1 MKKTKKDKIF
11 RRLGKV
17 VNSAP
22 KKAAFRDSKEKKER
36 ILNVAKP
43 VETVSKPSV
52 RDDFDIKKTKIR
64 IIGIGGGGSNIVS
77 EISSKIAKASFFAAN
92 TDQAAL
98 KAVSDR
104 VSVFQ
109 FGERF
114 THGLGT
120 GMDAQVGEDAAK
132 EEKEKIKKIL
142 EGQDLVII
150 VSSLGGGTGSG
161 AVSVFAQISKSLGNL
176 TYGIFTLPF
185 AFEGAKKKEIADNA
199 LERVR
204 PYLNALTILP
214 NERVFNV
221 VPKTTPF
228 TKTLSFIN
236 KTLSDSLQG
245 LIETIYDP
253 GLINID
259 FADLRTILS
268 GQGKL
273 AFLNTVDFSKIE
285 TSNLESV
292 DEVFSS
298 PLFSYDVEKAHGI
311 LLNVVGEKDL
321 KLSEVNK
328 ILSVLSQKIH
338 KDAKIIFGV
347 SQTGTGGKTFKVT
360 ILATGCVS
368 KDGEK
373 NEPAED
379 PEQKT
384 EQKKEPEKKEAL
396 ESAAVENGVAKRK
409 NAAKKHILPKRKKE
423 PAPKTDETAAKTDE
437 SSLNKKEQSLPVSVK
452 EAKSS
457 EIPKIAFKVTDKKTD
472 DSLTL
477 RKNAI
482 QVKKD
487 MEQEEKEMLE
497 REKMWDIPAFLR
509 KREKNG

>member
-1 MKKTKKDKIF
+1 MKKTKKA
-11 RRLGKV
+11 KV
-17 VNSAP
+17 VRKAKIAAKSAP
-22 KKAAFRDSKEKKER
+22 KVLTRASKEKAPR
-36 ILNVAKP
+36 ALNVLNIVKP
-43 VETVSKPSV
+43 VEAPPAAPAKE
-52 RDDFDIKKTKIR
+52 DFDIKKTRIR

-77 EISSKIAKASFFAAN
+77 EISSKVTKASFFAAN

-98 KAVSDR
+98 KAMSEK

-142 EGQDLVII
+142 EGQDLVVI

-161 AVSVFAQISKSLGNL
+161 AAAVFAQISRSLGNL

-185 AFEGAKKKEIADNA
+185 SFEGAKKKEIANGA

-245 LIETIYDP
+245 LIETIYEP

-273 AFLNTVDFSKIE
+273 AFLNTVDFSKAE
-285 TSNLESV
+285 ASSLESV
-292 DEVFSS
+292 DEVFNS
-298 PLFSYDVEKAHGI
+298 PLFPYNVEKARGI

-328 ILSVLSQKIH
+328 ILSVLQQKIH

-347 SQTGTGGKTFKVT
+347 SQAGTGKSFKVT

-368 KDGEK
+368 KDAAKDEEGSDA
-373 NEPAED
+373 PDLPD
-379 PEQKT
+379 P
-384 EQKKEPEKKEAL
+384 KKEAKKK
-396 ESAAVENGVAKRK
+396 ETAARETAKKTVKKPKKTPEKPAPAKQKKAVSGKAKEAGAKRK
-409 NAAKKHILPKRKKE
+409 EEPLPKKE
-423 PAPKTDETAAKTDE
+423 
-437 SSLNKKEQSLPVSVK
+437 LVPVPVK
-452 EAKSS
+452 EAQPA
-457 EIPKIAFKVTDKKTD
+457 EEQKIALQIADKKPD
-472 DSLTL
+472 DIVAT

-487 MEQEEKEMLE
+487 MELEEKEMLE
-497 REKMWDIPAFLR
+497 KEKIWDIPAFLR
-509 KREKNG
+509 KREK